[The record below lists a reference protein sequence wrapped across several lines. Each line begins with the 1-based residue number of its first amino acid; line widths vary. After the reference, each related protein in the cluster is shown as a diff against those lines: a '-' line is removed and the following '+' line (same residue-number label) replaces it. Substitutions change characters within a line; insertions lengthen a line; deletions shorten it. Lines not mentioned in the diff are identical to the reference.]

1 MFTAD
6 WSGMLISQANLGTEQ
21 MWGAAVILVN
31 QIFDCISRNN
41 LVCFAHWNFT
51 WLVFLL
57 NFGTNISKA
66 KFYIKKKKKTRQYGL
81 FAYCIKLTVP
91 QSK

>member
-66 KFYIKKKKKTRQYGL
+66 KFYIKKKKKYPRQYGL

-91 QSK
+91 